1 MAKVT
6 KAEKMEKMRAEAMGK
21 FELGGL
27 VRVGTGEFV
36 MAVEGG
42 YVALNFVVKGE
53 AFDLGVAEA
62 EYVRKVEAAK
72 AREAEKL
79 AKEKAKAKA

>member
-6 KAEKMEKMRAEAMGK
+6 KAERMEKMRAEAMAR

-36 MAVEGG
+36 MGVEGG
-42 YVALNFVVKGE
+42 FVELKFVVKGE
-53 AFDLGVAEA
+53 GFDIVEAEA
-62 EYVRKVEAAK
+62 EFVRKVEAAK
-72 AREAEKL
+72 VREAERT
-79 AKEKAKAKA
+79 AKAKAKA